1 MGTSLLTNSAS
12 MTALKTLRELSSNM
26 DNVQERVSTGKRV
39 NKAADNS
46 AYWSISSM
54 MQSDKSTLSAVSD
67 GMALG
72 KSQISTANTAVN
84 ATKGNLDE
92 INKSLATIYEKG
104 EGDVQKIQK
113 AVGGKLSAIKSAVSS
128 STLAEKNI
136 IANEGQTVRVSGSY
150 RREGESTYVDMIE
163 VGSDALNFAKKGENG
178 ALDYSEGKLKLALAG
193 STGADAA
200 LKGAITAYE
209 AAIAPTPGTPGDET
223 NPATPDTPKTDT
235 EKRAALAA
243 FKDTLSEAGYS
254 VQDFVEADLSGVSA
268 GGLEALG
275 GYLQDITTEVTQN
288 VVAAGAELG
297 VAEKQIDDQIGFVA
311 NLMDAVDRGVG
322 AMVDADMNAE
332 SARLASLQ
340 VQQQLAIQALS
351 IANQN
356 SQNLLSLFRG

>member
-72 KSQISTANTAVN
+72 KSQIAVANTAVN
-84 ATKGNLDE
+84 ATKTNLDD

-113 AVGGKLSAIKSAVSS
+113 AVGGKLGAIKSAVSS
-128 STLAEKNI
+128 SMLAEKNI
-136 IANEGQTVRVSGSY
+136 IANGGETVRVSGSY
-150 RREGESTYVDMIE
+150 RREGDSTYVDMIE
-163 VGSDALNFAKKGENG
+163 VGSDALNFAKKTENG
-178 ALDYSEGKLKLALAG
+178 GVDYSEGKLKFALTKNGENEISLILSEAINSYETAIRPDTENG
-193 STGADAA
+193 APKTEAEKREALVVFKKTLSDADFSLQDFADA
-200 LKGAITAYE
+200 
-209 AAIAPTPGTPGDET
+209 
-223 NPATPDTPKTDT
+223 
-235 EKRAALAA
+235 
-243 FKDTLSEAGYS
+243 TLSE
-254 VQDFVEADLSGVSA
+254 VSA
-268 GGLEALG
+268 AGLEALG
-275 GYLQDITTEVTQN
+275 AYLQGITTEVTQN